1 MSTDAQSEDMCNLPA
16 RRRHRAY
23 EEAIVAVRIELGR
36 ELFGDEL
43 AAISTTVSSVFDVL
57 ERDTERIYLCPQ
69 CNTEVVRVGD
79 KVSCPTH
86 GAIHGYSLRRGLW
99 HGDVRLAVIF
109 TPLP

>member
-1 MSTDAQSEDMCNLPA
+1 MCSLPA

-23 EEAIVAVRIELGR
+23 EEAIAAVRNELGR

-43 AAISTTVSSVFDVL
+43 AAISTTIASVFGVL
-57 ERDTERIYLCPQ
+57 ERDTERIYLCSQ

-86 GAIHGYSLRRGLW
+86 GAIHGYSLGRSLW
-99 HGDVRLAVIF
+99 HSDVRLAVIF